1 MMAEAL
7 AKALGEQGFCVVSG
21 MARGID
27 GYAHQGCLQTP
38 SPTVAVLGCG
48 VDICYPRENRGLYEK
63 IRQQGCILSEYPNGS
78 QPLAAQFPQRNR
90 IISGMAE
97 LVIVVEAREKSGSLI
112 TADFA
117 LEQGKDIY
125 AVPGRSNDTMSA
137 GCNRLIAQGAGIIT
151 SVSDFISNLQDM
163 AFTGLASQVAGQD
176 ENFFLEKEETL
187 VYSCFDFY
195 PKSIEAVLQETGMEL
210 LQLLSV
216 IINLCDKGFLREYYK
231 NQYVRI
237 K

>member
-1 MMAEAL
+1 
-7 AKALGEQGFCVVSG
+7 
-21 MARGID
+21 
-27 GYAHQGCLQTP
+27 
-38 SPTVAVLGCG
+38 
-48 VDICYPRENRGLYEK
+48 
-63 IRQQGCILSEYPNGS
+63 
-78 QPLAAQFPQRNR
+78 
-90 IISGMAE
+90 MAE